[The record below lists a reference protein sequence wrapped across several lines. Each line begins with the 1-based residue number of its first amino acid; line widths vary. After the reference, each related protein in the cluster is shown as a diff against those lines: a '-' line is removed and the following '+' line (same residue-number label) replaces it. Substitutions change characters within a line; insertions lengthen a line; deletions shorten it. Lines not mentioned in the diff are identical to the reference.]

1 MRTDWAGSGCPA
13 ADVVMVQ
20 APDFANRE
28 DPTECGPLNWP
39 AVWCILVE
47 REVSTRPVIVR
58 EVAGQGA
65 AQVLFAK
72 DDDMIESFAPDRADE
87 PLREGVLPRSVER
100 GQDFTDAHALDAF
113 AERMAVD

>member
-1 MRTDWAGSGCPA
+1 MQATDFG
-13 ADVVMVQ
+13 
-20 APDFANRE
+20 NRD
-28 DPTECGPLNWP
+28 DPTECGLNWP

-47 REVSTRPVIVR
+47 REVSARPVIVR

-72 DDDMIESFAPDRADE
+72 HDDMIETLAPNRADK
-87 PLREGVLPRSVER
+87 PLRAGVLPRAVRR
-100 GQDFTDAHALDAF
+100 GLDFTDAHALHTF